1 MNVLGPA
8 GFRMGEL
15 CCRSLKAG
23 ATSGWVCAFALAWPA
38 WEFYMHFVK
47 TEFYLPFLC
56 FVKNKI
62 PVDLK
67 V

>member
-1 MNVLGPA
+1 MSWDQQGSGWESCAADLLKLGPLQV
-8 GFRMGEL
+8 GSG
-15 CCRSLKAG
+15 RSLW
-23 ATSGWVCAFALAWPA
+23 SWPA